1 MSNLFILIDQIS
13 RRNKI
18 FLLISLDTIFNFVSS
33 WLSFFILLD
42 HTHQIES
49 FIYDPSNNQ
58 KLIFIFFLLLYFCV
72 FIFYKVY
79 KSITKY
85 VNLNAIIQIGIS
97 IATILV
103 IAFFLIV
110 YLEPYGVP
118 RSIAI
123 VQPLLFFLFIISY
136 RIAIRS
142 IYTQIGANKS
152 EQILIYGAG
161 DAGLQFYNSIA
172 QKNNYKVAAFIDD
185 DKRKQG
191 LKIDNINIIAPI
203 DVKKYVEKN
212 SISLILVCIPSIDI
226 YNRRRIVN
234 FLSKIRVKI
243 KVLPGIDSLINGQ
256 IIYENFLDV
265 GLDEVL
271 ERNSKIQLEV
281 IQQDLK
287 NSVVLI
293 TGSGGSIGS
302 EISKQVLSFAPKKII
317 LIDNSEFNLYNTA
330 NSLESIKKFQKLNT
344 KIVSK
349 LSDVKSSKRLEYI
362 FRDNRPEI
370 VFHAAAYKHLPIV
383 EENIIESVQNNIFGT
398 KNMIENTIKFK
409 VKKFILIS
417 TDKAVR
423 ASSVMGMTK
432 RFSEMLVQAYS
443 EKARLNG
450 TILSMVRF
458 GNVLN
463 SSGSIIPLFRKQ
475 INEGGPITIT
485 HPEVTRYFMTIPEAV
500 SLVLYSMFISKG
512 GEVFVLKMGKPIKIL
527 DIAKKMISLS
537 GLRERSEKFPDG
549 DIEIQFIGLRKGE
562 KIHEELLFE
571 EKNMNLDTDIN
582 EKPILVEKESF
593 VPIDELDNILSNI
606 NNLININNDKE
617 IVNIL
622 REKIS
627 PVTASKTEE
636 ATL

>member
-1 MSNLFILIDQIS
+1 M
-13 RRNKI
+13 
-18 FLLISLDTIFNFVSS
+18 T
-33 WLSFFILLD
+33 
-42 HTHQIES
+42 
-49 FIYDPSNNQ
+49 
-58 KLIFIFFLLLYFCV
+58 V
-72 FIFYKVY
+72 F
-79 KSITKY
+79 
-85 VNLNAIIQIGIS
+85 
-97 IATILV
+97 
-103 IAFFLIV
+103 
-110 YLEPYGVP
+110 
-118 RSIAI
+118 
-123 VQPLLFFLFIISY
+123 
-136 RIAIRS
+136 
-142 IYTQIGANKS
+142 
-152 EQILIYGAG
+152 
-161 DAGLQFYNSIA
+161 
-172 QKNNYKVAAFIDD
+172 
-185 DKRKQG
+185 
-191 LKIDNINIIAPI
+191 
-203 DVKKYVEKN
+203 
-212 SISLILVCIPSIDI
+212 
-226 YNRRRIVN
+226 
-234 FLSKIRVKI
+234 
-243 KVLPGIDSLINGQ
+243 
-256 IIYENFLDV
+256 YENFLDV

-271 ERNSKIQLEV
+271 ERNSKIQLEA

-317 LIDNSEFNLYNTA
+317 LIDNSEFNLYNIA

-398 KNMIENTIKFK
+398 KNMIENAIKFK
-409 VKKFILIS
+409 VRKFILIS

-537 GLRERSEKFPDG
+537 GLRERSEEFPDG

-617 IVNIL
+617 IMNIL

-627 PVTASKTEE
+627 PVTTSKTEE